1 MPNDGAQAA
10 DQHGE
15 RLQKVL
21 AQAGVAS
28 RRKCE
33 EYILAGRVK
42 VNGEVVTALGTKV
55 RPGHDLIAF
64 DGQPIALQAQWH
76 YYLLYKP
83 VGYLSTAH
91 DPQGRSTVLDLIP
104 GHERLY
110 PVGRLDLESEGLL
123 LCTDDGELTYRLTH
137 PRFEHEKEYLVCVRG
152 EPDERAMASMHAGLL
167 LPDEARPMRAQV
179 QTMPEGWRWRA
190 EPLPPDARW
199 LRVVLRE
206 GRKRQIRRM
215 LEAVDCPALR
225 LIRVR
230 MGPLRL
236 GQLEPG
242 QGRWLS
248 GGEAREIRRSVGLSE
263 SSSQAEAG
271 KGRKRL

>member
-1 MPNDGAQAA
+1 MPSDDIQGA
-10 DQHGE
+10 DQDQE

-21 AQAGVAS
+21 AHAGVAS

-33 EYILAGRVK
+33 EYILAGRVT
-42 VNGEVVTALGTKV
+42 VNGQVVTALGAKV
-55 RPGHDLIAF
+55 RPGRDRIAF
-64 DGQPIALQAQWH
+64 DGQPIAVQAPWH

-91 DPQGRSTVLDLIP
+91 DPQGRPIVLDLIP
-104 GHERLY
+104 GRERLY

-123 LCTDDGELTYRLTH
+123 LCTDDGELTHRLTH
-137 PRFEHEKEYLVCVRG
+137 PRFEHEKEYLVRTRG
-152 EPDERAMASMHAGLL
+152 EMDEQAIGRMRAGLL
-167 LPDEARPMRAQV
+167 LVDETRPMHAQV
-179 QTMPEGWRWRA
+179 QVMPEGWRWRD
-190 EPLPPDARW
+190 EPLEPEANW
-199 LRVVLRE
+199 LRVVLHE

-215 LEAVDCPALR
+215 LEVVGCSVLR

-236 GQLEPG
+236 DQLKSG

-248 GGEAREIRRSVGLSE
+248 SREAQELRRSVGLPASGDV
-263 SSSQAEAG
+263 QADMA
-271 KGRKRL
+271 KGR